1 MKVVNC
7 REEEGKTLITY
18 RTGLRLQNS
27 IQNSA
32 PAVLRAESTTAA
44 FMKYLLCPQY
54 KCGVCRI
61 FDRGCGG
68 GNSVKG
74 IYLSSAC
81 DSVRLTPLQYWSNE
95 VETNLSALQKSL
107 NVQVHIV
114 TQGK

>member
-54 KCGVCRI
+54 KCGVGRI

-68 GNSVKG
+68 ATALRVS
-74 IYLSSAC
+74 IFR
-81 DSVRLTPLQYWSNE
+81 VRVILL
-95 VETNLSALQKSL
+95 
-107 NVQVHIV
+107 
-114 TQGK
+114 G